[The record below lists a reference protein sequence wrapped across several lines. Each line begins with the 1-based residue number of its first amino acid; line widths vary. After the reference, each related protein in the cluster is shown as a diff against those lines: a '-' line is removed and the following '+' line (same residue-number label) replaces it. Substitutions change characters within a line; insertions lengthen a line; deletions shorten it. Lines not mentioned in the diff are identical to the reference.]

1 MTSPIWRSWPSTFS
15 PSGSVT
21 SKSPSPLPGSSLAAI
36 SVGFSTGSPSAN
48 RFCPRPLPRDWCE
61 ASTKLRMGPLSS
73 SLVVDDLRGVLLQVR
88 NQLSQRLHP
97 ASRNPA
103 QVRQR
108 FRKAT
113 MPHKPEYSLFYLLA
127 LCL

>member
-48 RFCPRPLPRDWCE
+48 RFCPRPLPRDWCD
-61 ASTKLRMGPLSS
+61 ASTKLRMGPLSEHRERLQELERDKKTLLES
-73 SLVVDDLRGVLLQVR
+73 YADMLPDALDGLTAEERNRIYRMLRLKVR
-88 NQLSQRLHP
+88 
-97 ASRNPA
+97 ASED
-103 QVRQR
+103 
-108 FRKAT
+108 K
-113 MPHKPEYSLFYLLA
+113 SI
-127 LCL
+127 